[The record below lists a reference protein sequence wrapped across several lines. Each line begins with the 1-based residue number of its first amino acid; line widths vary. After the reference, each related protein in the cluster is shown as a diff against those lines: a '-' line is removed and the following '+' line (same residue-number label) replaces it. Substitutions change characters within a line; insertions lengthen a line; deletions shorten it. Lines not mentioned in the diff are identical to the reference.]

1 MKSFSNL
8 LEKSKSIYK
17 SIVASMFDSN
27 NPETAVEQL
36 LKSTEIDSDKTI
48 EKQDDH
54 SVVYS
59 SLYNEPSKDFYMES
73 KEEKDKRCE
82 EEVKNQHING
92 DIKLPPEESEININ
106 SGNQLIYEL
115 TNLLEDL
122 NLLNIQTDDENV
134 KSTIMYCENR
144 IVEIMLSNGCES
156 IDNDLSFDN
165 SRHVPSPFSFLPNG
179 CTINKTVK
187 PGISYKSK
195 VLIKAIVECK
205 L

>member
-17 SIVASMFDSN
+17 SIVSSMFDSN

-36 LKSTEIDSDKTI
+36 LKSTEIGSDKTI
-48 EKQDDH
+48 EKQNDH

-59 SLYNEPSKDFYMES
+59 SLYNEPSEDFYMES
-73 KEEKDKRCE
+73 IEEKDKRCE
-82 EEVKNQHING
+82 EEVKNQQINRN
-92 DIKLPPEESEININ
+92 IKLPPEESEININ

-115 TNLLEDL
+115 ADLLEDL
-122 NLLNIQTDDENV
+122 NRLNIQTDDENV
-134 KSTIMYCENR
+134 KSTIMHCENR

-179 CTINKTVK
+179 CTINKIIK
-187 PGISYKSK
+187 PGLCYKSK

>member
-8 LEKSKSIYK
+8 LEKSKFIYK
-17 SIVASMFDSN
+17 SIVSSMFDSN
-27 NPETAVEQL
+27 NSETFMEDL
-36 LKSTEIDSDKTI
+36 LKSTEIYSDKTI

-73 KEEKDKRCE
+73 KEVKDKGCE
-82 EEVKNQHING
+82 EEVKNQQINK
-92 DIKLPPEESEININ
+92 DIKLSSEETEININ
-106 SGNQLIYEL
+106 NENQLVYEL
-115 TNLLEDL
+115 THLLEEL
-122 NLLNIQTDDENV
+122 NRLNIQTDDENV

-165 SRHVPSPFSFLPNG
+165 SRHVPSPFSLLPNG
-179 CTINKTVK
+179 CTINKIIK
-187 PGISYKSK
+187 PGLSYKSK

>member
-8 LEKSKSIYK
+8 LEKSKFIYK
-17 SIVASMFDSN
+17 SIVSSMFDSN
-27 NPETAVEQL
+27 NSETFMEDL
-36 LKSTEIDSDKTI
+36 LKSTEIYSDKTI

-73 KEEKDKRCE
+73 KEVKDKGCE
-82 EEVKNQHING
+82 EEVKNQQINK
-92 DIKLPPEESEININ
+92 DIKLSSEETEININ
-106 SGNQLIYEL
+106 NENQLVYEL
-115 TNLLEDL
+115 THLLEGL
-122 NLLNIQTDDENV
+122 NRLNIQTDDENV

-165 SRHVPSPFSFLPNG
+165 SRHVPSPFSLLPNG
-179 CTINKTVK
+179 CTINKIIK
-187 PGISYKSK
+187 PGLSYKSK